1 VAEVIEDT
9 NNPVV
14 LLDEEGKHIGFRPV
28 SVMKEELIKKFG
40 KLNFDEDDS
49 DDDSEDDDS
58 VDDEMDDED
67 MDESEDCSED
77 DDEED
82 GEVSS

>member
-14 LLDEEGKHIGFRPV
+14 LLDENGKHIGFRPV
-28 SVMKEELIKKFG
+28 SVMKEELIKKLG
-40 KLNFDEDDS
+40 ELNFD
-49 DDDSEDDDS
+49 DDDSEDDDEI
-58 VDDEMDDED
+58 DDEMGD
-67 MDESEDCSED
+67 SEDGSED

-82 GEVSS
+82 DEVSIRSPI